1 MQPITLNFVDVILPL
16 PLERNFTYAI
26 TAAEAQFV
34 KPGFR
39 VAVPFGKRKVYTGIV
54 YKIHKEAPTAYE
66 AKSIHSILDAAPI
79 VNSSQFQLWNWISGY
94 YMCTMGDVMRASL
107 PSVFLLESETLI
119 SLNTSINFEVSSL
132 KDEEYLVYEAL
143 QHQSSLKIDEINAI
157 IDTKN
162 SFPLLQRLLDQKA
175 IVVEQEVLEK
185 YKPKLIRCVRIHSDH
200 QHEDALQELLGS
212 LTRSAKQREIVL
224 NYFSL
229 APHHPQIKVSELKTK
244 SNATST
250 QIKALI
256 DKDIFEEYFFQTDR
270 IQFDDSETSASKSL
284 NEFQE
289 TALQEIDTSFE
300 TYDIS
305 LLHGVTSSG
314 KTEIYV
320 KKIEAI
326 IAAGKQ
332 VLYLVPE
339 IALTS
344 QLVHRLKHYF
354 GNQIAVYHS
363 RYSQNERLEVWNHV
377 LNDSESARVIIG
389 ARSSVLLPFSNLGLV
404 IVDEEHEQS
413 YKQFDPAP
421 RYNARDTAIVLASI
435 FKAKTLL
442 GSATPSIESYYNA
455 TKDSKYGYIALT
467 HRFNN
472 VMMPEIELVD
482 LKDKYKRKR
491 MTNHFSDRLIDEIKD
506 ALDANFQV
514 ILFQNRRGYSPIVS
528 CNTCGHTPECPNCD
542 VSLTFHQYKQQLRC
556 HYCSYIMAMQT
567 TCGAC
572 GGVEIDSK
580 GFGTEQIQ
588 EEVEVLFPEAKVAR
602 MDLDTTRGK
611 YSYDRIISS
620 FENKEVD
627 ILVGTQMVTKGL
639 DFRHVK
645 LVGVLNADQLINFP
659 DFRAHERSFQL
670 LQQVSGRAGRTD
682 VRGKVIIQTY
692 DPYHTILQQVST
704 NDYASMFKEQ
714 LDDRRVYK
722 YPPYC
727 RIIKLTL
734 KHKDYNKV
742 NDGSEWLATS
752 LRHVFKQNVLGP
764 EFPVV
769 SRIRNQYHKNILL
782 KIPQNQSL
790 IKTKSVLQKIKT
802 SFLSTPSYRAVRVI
816 INVDSY

>member
-1 MQPITLNFVDVILPL
+1 MQSITFDFVEVILPL

-26 TAAEAQFV
+26 TAAEAQFIR
-34 KPGFR
+34 PGFR
-39 VAVPFGKRKVYTGIV
+39 VAVPFGKRNVYTGVV
-54 YKIHKEAPTAYE
+54 YKVHNNPPVAYE
-66 AKSIHSILDAAPI
+66 AKSIHSILDNSPI
-79 VNSSQFQLWNWISGY
+79 LNSFQFQLWEWISNY
-94 YMCTMGDVMRASL
+94 YMCTMGEVLRASL
-107 PSVFLLESETLI
+107 PSIFLLESETLI
-119 SLNTSINFEVSSL
+119 SLNKSSDSEISNL
-132 KDEEYLVYEAL
+132 SDEEYLVFEAL
-143 QHQSSLKIDEINAI
+143 EQQSSLKIDEINTI
-157 IDTKN
+157 INKKN
-162 SFPLLQRLLDQKA
+162 SFPILQRLLDQKI
-175 IVVEQEVLEK
+175 IVSEQEVSEK
-185 YKPKLIRCVRIHSDH
+185 YKPKLVRCVKIHSDYEN
-200 QHEDALQELLGS
+200 QNNLQDLLES
-212 LTRSAKQREIVL
+212 LTRSVKQRELVL

-229 APHHPQIKVSELKTK
+229 ATQNTQIEVSELKTK

-256 DKDIFEEYFFQTDR
+256 DKGVFEDYFFQTDR
-270 IQFDDSETSASKSL
+270 IKFENSGVGISKDL
-284 NEFQE
+284 NNYQE
-289 TALQEIDTSFE
+289 LALKQINTSFE

-320 KKIEAI
+320 KKIEDIVAK
-326 IAAGKQ
+326 GKQ

-344 QLVHRLKHYF
+344 QLVHRLKQYF
-354 GNQIAVYHS
+354 GNKIAVYHS

-377 LNDSESARVIIG
+377 LNNSESARVIIG
-389 ARSSVLLPFSNLGLV
+389 ARSSVLLPFRDLGLV

-421 RYNARDTAIVLASI
+421 RYHARDTSIILASM

-442 GSATPSIESYYNA
+442 GSATPSIESYFNA
-455 TKDSKYGYIALT
+455 KNQKKYGYIPLM

-472 VMMPEIELVD
+472 VLMPEIELVD
-482 LKDKYKRKR
+482 LQDKYKRKQ
-491 MTNHFSDRLIDEIKD
+491 MTNHFSDRLLIEIKD
-506 ALDANFQV
+506 ALESGFQV

-528 CNTCGHTPECPNCD
+528 CNTCGHTPECSNCD
-542 VSLTFHQYKQQLRC
+542 VSLTFHQYKNQLRC
-556 HYCSYIMAMQT
+556 HYCSFVMAMQAS
-567 TCGAC
+567 CGAC
-572 GGVEIDSK
+572 GGVEIDTK

-588 EEVEVLFPEAKVAR
+588 EEIETLFPDAKVAR

-620 FENKEVD
+620 FEKKEVD

-639 DFRHVK
+639 DFRYVK

-659 DFRAHERSFQL
+659 DFRAHERSYQL

-682 VRGKVIIQTY
+682 IRGKVIIQTY
-692 DPYHTILQQVST
+692 NPNHAILQQVSV
-704 NDYASMFKEQ
+704 NDYDSMFLDQ
-714 LDDRRVYK
+714 LEDRRIYK

-742 NDGSEWLATS
+742 NNGAEWFAIS
-752 LRHVFKQNVLGP
+752 LRRVFKANVLGP

-790 IKTKSVLQKIKT
+790 VKTKSVINKIKT
-802 SFLSTPSYRAVRVI
+802 TFLSTTDYRAVKLL
-816 INVDSY
+816 INVDNY